1 MVDQPQTTPPLSLTE
16 EQGRLTRSR
25 IRQAAMKVV
34 ARRGFDATVEEI
46 ARESGVSP
54 RTIFRHY
61 ATQGRLILATVKDMF
76 EAVGSRPIPGLPAIT
91 DDLDGWLEGLA
102 VTVHTRNAEII
113 GNAFWDL
120 HAPDHDGSEVLDA
133 VAALR
138 RDSRCRGV
146 HYLATLAWKTAG
158 GHGDTPAELESAFAL
173 NFSTF
178 ATQAL
183 MIDFDQTPA
192 GIGELTADLLKIAL
206 ARALRAQQVAPGPEA
221 GEPELGPR

>member
-1 MVDQPQTTPPLSLTE
+1 VNEPPTSPPPSLAE
-16 EQGRLTRSR
+16 EQGQLTRAR
-25 IRQAAMKVV
+25 IRRAAIKVV
-34 ARRGFDATVEEI
+34 ARDGFNATVQEI

-61 ATQGRLILATVKDMF
+61 ATQERLILATVQDMF
-76 EAVGSRPIPGLPAIT
+76 EAVGQRPIEGLPAPT
-91 DDLDGWLEGLA
+91 EDFAGWLEFLS
-102 VTVHTRNAEII
+102 VTIHSRNAEII

-120 HAPDHDGSEVLDA
+120 HAPDHDASEVQAD

-138 RDSRCRGV
+138 RVSRIRGV
-146 HYLATLAWKTAG
+146 HYVAALAWRTAG
-158 GHGDTPAELESAFAL
+158 GEGEVPAALESAFAL

-192 GIGELTADLLKIAL
+192 QIGVLTADILMCLLRHAVE
-206 ARALRAQQVAPGPEA
+206 AHRAGDAVDEVDK
-221 GEPELGPR
+221 LGDA